1 MFYVV
6 YCLLGVISRPVD
18 PVAFARER
26 DMPSDSDR
34 TLNEDKLSY
43 LVVCH
48 GSIKRSLNW
57 AQENVEH
64 SVKSYSV
71 IL

>member
-26 DMPSDSDR
+26 DMPSDTDR
-34 TLNEDKLSY
+34 TLNEDKCFIS
-43 LVVCH
+43 C
-48 GSIKRSLNW
+48 SMPR
-57 AQENVEH
+57 EH
-64 SVKSYSV
+64 QK
-71 IL
+71 IFELG